1 MKAEKPAQG
10 ILKRNDYG
18 DSMSYQV
25 TCECGEAN
33 HDHNVWVE
41 ADDGSVSVTVYTT
54 AKSKWWELNR
64 WQKIWQLLTKG
75 YIEYE
80 ASIIMNKQVA
90 LNYANVLQC
99 AIKDCE
105 KFEQERRNTINRI
118 NNEQN

>member
-1 MKAEKPAQG
+1 MKAETPAQG

-18 DSMSYQV
+18 DTMSYQV
-25 TCECGEAN
+25 VCECGESN

-75 YIEYE
+75 YVEYE

-90 LNYANVLQC
+90 LNYANVLQS
-99 AIKDCE
+99 AVKDCE
-105 KFEQERRNTINRI
+105 NFEQERLKK
-118 NNEQN
+118 